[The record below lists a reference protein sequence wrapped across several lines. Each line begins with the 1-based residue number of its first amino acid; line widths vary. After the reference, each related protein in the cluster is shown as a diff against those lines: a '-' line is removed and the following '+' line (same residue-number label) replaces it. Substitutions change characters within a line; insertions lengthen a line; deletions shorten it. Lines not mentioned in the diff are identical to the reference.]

1 MCRLRQ
7 SVEKPCVSAAAGFLC
22 LFVVVCLWSFFFF
35 FQAEDGIRDSS
46 VTGVQTCALPI
57 LEGRLHCAWCV
68 LAQAPTR
75 PGSGTPQPCRWYHGA
90 CTVLLLSLGECLL
103 AGAEVGRGTE
113 RRKRPDSFVQ
123 EMTQVR
129 RASPGNPYRAP
140 VPVPGPHARMRSG
153 ILRRHV
159 STGSSGLSAI
169 LRPAFSPPTQTV
181 AAPTDGE
188 SELAPMRSRQ
198 CHARSCLAAC
208 LLALLVFARWVV
220 GAGG

>member
-1 MCRLRQ
+1 
-7 SVEKPCVSAAAGFLC
+7 
-22 LFVVVCLWSFFFF
+22 
-35 FQAEDGIRDSS
+35 
-46 VTGVQTCALPI
+46 
-57 LEGRLHCAWCV
+57 V

-90 CTVLLLSLGECLL
+90 CTVLLLSLGERLL

-129 RASPGNPYRAP
+129 RASAGNPYRAP
-140 VPVPGPHARMRSG
+140 VPGPHSRMRSG

-169 LRPAFSPPTQTV
+169 WRPALSPPTQTV
-181 AAPTDGE
+181 GAPTDGE

-198 CHARSCLAAC
+198 CHARSCLAAG
-208 LLALLVFARWVV
+208 LLALLVFAGCVV
-220 GAGG
+220 EAGVEESQHAAGRQGTCGLAS